1 MDKMRKMIYP
11 IMQRPGKMR
20 LKIVIPVVILLL
32 VVIFW
37 LTRDG
42 ENHNYGST
50 GENAEQAKIFPVEVT
65 KVAFE
70 RVEHYLEAVG
80 SFLPEDEVTIST
92 EVEGIIKKR
101 FVDEGDQVKRGDV
114 LIKID
119 DEKFRLQVEETEA
132 SLREAEA
139 TLKNAKGSLSRMEQ
153 LLSEKVVDQQRYDDT
168 FTKFHLGKAMVENVR
183 AKLKRYQRSLN
194 DTEIVAP
201 LDGVVSERMGSEGE
215 YVKVGAELL
224 KVVEINPLKLT
235 FTLPEKFS
243 GQVRMGQTVEVKAK
257 AFPGEVFTG
266 SVYFISPTVNLAT
279 RTLEVK
285 AKVENKDYRLKP
297 GFFVDVKL
305 LTDVNEQAMVLPEG
319 AVVMREEQ
327 FVVLTVQGEKIQFKS
342 VMPGKRFERKVEI
355 LEGVGRD
362 DIMVVSGLSELTEG
376 SKVSIA
382 PSTPQ
387 L

>member
-327 FVVLTVQGEKIQFKS
+327 FVVLTVQEEKIQFKS
-342 VMPGKRFERKVEI
+342 VMPGKRFEGKVEI

>member
-342 VMPGKRFERKVEI
+342 VIPGKRFERKVEI

>member
-20 LKIVIPVVILLL
+20 LKIVIPVAILLL

-50 GENAEQAKIFPVEVT
+50 GENAEQAKVFPVEVT

-92 EVEGIIKKR
+92 EVEGIIKQR
-101 FVDEGDQVKRGDV
+101 FVDEGDQVKRGDL

-362 DIMVVSGLSELTEG
+362 DIIVVSGLSELTEG

>member
-32 VVIFW
+32 VVILW

-50 GENAEQAKIFPVEVT
+50 GENAEQARVFPVEVT

-101 FVDEGDQVKRGDV
+101 FVDEGDQVKRGDL

-168 FTKFHLGKAMVENVR
+168 FTKFHLGKAVVENVR

-224 KVVEINPLKLT
+224 KIVEINPLKLT

-266 SVYFISPTVNLAT
+266 SVYFISPTVNLTT

-305 LTDVNEQAMVLPEG
+305 LTDINEQAMVLPEG

-327 FVVLTVQGEKIQFKS
+327 FVVLTVQEEKIQFKS
-342 VMPGKRFERKVEI
+342 VIPGKRFERKVEI

-362 DIMVVSGLSELTEG
+362 DIIVVSGLSELTEG
-376 SKVSIA
+376 TKVSIA

>member
-1 MDKMRKMIYP
+1 
-11 IMQRPGKMR
+11 
-20 LKIVIPVVILLL
+20 
-32 VVIFW
+32 

-243 GQVRMGQTVEVKAK
+243 GQVRMGQTVAVKAK

-342 VMPGKRFERKVEI
+342 VIPGKRFERKVEI

>member
-32 VVIFW
+32 VVILW

-50 GENAEQAKIFPVEVT
+50 GENAEQARVFPVEVT

-101 FVDEGDQVKRGDV
+101 FVDEGDQVKRGDL

-168 FTKFHLGKAMVENVR
+168 FTKFHLGKAVVENVR

-224 KVVEINPLKLT
+224 KIVEINPLKLT

-266 SVYFISPTVNLAT
+266 SVYFISPTVNLTT

-305 LTDVNEQAMVLPEG
+305 LTDINEQAMVLPEG

-327 FVVLTVQGEKIQFKS
+327 FVVLTVQEEKIQFKS
-342 VMPGKRFERKVEI
+342 VIPGKRFERKVEI

-362 DIMVVSGLSELTEG
+362 DIIVVSGLSELTEG

>member
-243 GQVRMGQTVEVKAK
+243 GQVRMGQTVAVKAK

-342 VMPGKRFERKVEI
+342 VIPGKRFERKVEI

>member
-50 GENAEQAKIFPVEVT
+50 GETAEQAKIFPVEVT

-342 VMPGKRFERKVEI
+342 VIPGKRFERKVEI